1 MNLLDGM
8 KINSTTKNT
17 KGSLYYATTYDSN
30 LDVFT
35 MLTRFSTEKQVIK
48 LFNNALNED
57 TNLALANLLYLL
69 DIRNGKGERRLF
81 KIIYGSLC
89 QNYPEHALKILPF
102 ISELGRYDYVL
113 VGLDTPIEKE
123 TINLIKQQLELD
135 KKTDSPSLLA
145 KWLPSHRTHGI
156 NSSLAKKLM
165 KVLNMSEKE
174 YRKTLSNLRN
184 KFNLVEKNLTNRDY
198 DNIDFANIPSKAMIK
213 YNESYIRNMPEKFEQ
228 YKDLVAKGKKKINTT
243 GLFSYEIIK
252 KIIFAQDCDSQ
263 LYDLMWKNQRE
274 IIDSKVKNLLV
285 VADTSGSMLSYGA
298 IPYCTSVGLALY
310 IAERNDGFFKNH
322 FITFSEKPTLQ
333 QVRGNSLLEKVQNMQ
348 QINAW
353 NTDIDK
359 VFELILKTA
368 QENNLKQKD
377 LPEQILI
384 ISDMEFDSGV
394 YSTTGTNFAG
404 WKKVFA
410 NAGYTLPTII
420 FWNVAGSTNGVPTTK
435 FEDDVAMI
443 SGFSTNILSNIL
455 TLDKYSPRDVMLE
468 KLSIYLEMLKGN
480 IHGQTKTSKA

>member
-8 KINSTTKNT
+8 KKNNTITNT
-17 KGSLYYATTYDSN
+17 KGSEYYATTYDSN

-35 MLTRFSTEKQVIK
+35 MLTRFNNEDNIIR

-57 TNLALANLLYLL
+57 TNLALANLLYIL

-89 QNYPEHALKILPF
+89 KNYPEYALRILPF

-123 TINLIKQQLELD
+123 TVNLIKKQLELD
-135 KKTDSPSLLA
+135 KESEIPSLLA

-156 NSSLAKKLM
+156 NNLVAKKLM
-165 KVLNMSEKE
+165 KALNMSEKE
-174 YRKTLSNLRN
+174 YRTTLSNLRS
-184 KFNLVEKNLTNRDY
+184 KLNLVEKNLTNREY
-198 DNIDFANIPSKAMIK
+198 DNIDFSKIPSKAMIK
-213 YNESYIRNMPEKFEQ
+213 YNESYTKNMPEKFKQ
-228 YKDLVAKGKKKINTT
+228 YKDSVAKGKNKINTT
-243 GLFSYEIIK
+243 GMFSYEIIK
-252 KIIFAQDCDSQ
+252 KIIFGQDCDTQ
-263 LYDLMWKNQRE
+263 LYYLMWKNQKE
-274 IIDSKVKNLLV
+274 IIDSKSKNLLV
-285 VADTSGSMLSYGA
+285 VADTSGSMTSYGA

-310 IAERNDGFFKNH
+310 IAERNEGFFKNH

-333 QVRGNSLLEKVQNMQ
+333 EVKGNSLLEKVHNMQ

-368 QENNLKQKD
+368 QENNLKQRE

-394 YSTTGTNFAG
+394 HSTTGTNFNG
-404 WKKVFA
+404 WKKAFTES
-410 NAGYTLPTII
+410 GYKLPTII

-435 FEDDVAMI
+435 FENDVAMI
-443 SGFSTNILSNIL
+443 SGFSTNILSNVL
-455 TLDKYSPRDVMLE
+455 TLDKYSPKDVMLD
-468 KLSIYLEMLKGN
+468 KLSIYLEMLNTNG
-480 IHGQTKTSKA
+480 